1 MRYAFYP
8 GCTLHS
14 TSREY
19 DLSTREVCRRLG
31 IELTEVPDWICCGAT
46 SAHVSMHL
54 LAVVLPVRNLWAAR
68 TMNGTK
74 NGDQVLTCCAACYNR
89 LKTANQEMAEDQ
101 EIRNQVNQLLEIDY
115 RGEVKVRHL
124 LEVILEDVGV
134 EGLRLKVSKK
144 MEGLKVASYYG
155 CLLVRP
161 PKVMQ
166 FDDPEQP
173 HSMDDLLT
181 AVGAQSIDWPYNIE
195 CCGASLSLTRTEIVL
210 RLCRDIL
217 ADAQARGA
225 DCIAVACP
233 MCQSNLDLRQ
243 RETETAYSLRFNL
256 PILYFTQIL
265 GLALGAGIRELGLN
279 RHIID
284 PIPLLKAKALI

>member
-31 IELTEVPDWICCGAT
+31 VELTEVPDWICCGAT

-54 LAVVLPVRNLWAAR
+54 LAVALPVRNLWAAR

-181 AVGAQSIDWPYNIE
+181 AVGAQTIDWPYNIE

-225 DCIAVACP
+225 DCVAVACP

-243 RETETAYSLRFNL
+243 RETEAAYSLRFNL

>member
-1 MRYAFYP
+1 
-8 GCTLHS
+8 
-14 TSREY
+14 
-19 DLSTREVCRRLG
+19 
-31 IELTEVPDWICCGAT
+31 
-46 SAHVSMHL
+46 
-54 LAVVLPVRNLWAAR
+54 
-68 TMNGTK
+68 MNGTK

-181 AVGAQSIDWPYNIE
+181 AVGAQTIDWPYNIE

-225 DCIAVACP
+225 DCVAVACP

-243 RETETAYSLRFNL
+243 RETEAAYSLRFNL

-279 RHIID
+279 RHTID

>member
-54 LAVVLPVRNLWAAR
+54 LAVALPVRNLWAAR
-68 TMNGTK
+68 TMNG
-74 NGDQVLTCCAACYNR
+74 DQVLTCCAACYSR

-225 DCIAVACP
+225 DCVAVACP

>member
-54 LAVVLPVRNLWAAR
+54 LAVALPVKNLWAAR
-68 TMNGTK
+68 TMTGTK

-101 EIRNQVNQLLEIDY
+101 EIRNQVNELLEIDY

-124 LEVILEDVGV
+124 LEVILEDVGIDA
-134 EGLRLKVSKK
+134 LRLKASKR

-181 AVGAQSIDWPYNIE
+181 AVGAQTIDWPYNIE

-210 RLCRDIL
+210 RLCHDIL

-225 DCIAVACP
+225 DCLAVACP
-233 MCQSNLDLRQ
+233 MCQYNLDALQ
-243 RETETAYSLRFNL
+243 SEIEAAYGVRLGL

-265 GLALGAGIRELGLN
+265 GLALGLEGKELGLD
-279 RHIID
+279 RHMVD
-284 PIPLLKAKALI
+284 PNPLLKTKGFI